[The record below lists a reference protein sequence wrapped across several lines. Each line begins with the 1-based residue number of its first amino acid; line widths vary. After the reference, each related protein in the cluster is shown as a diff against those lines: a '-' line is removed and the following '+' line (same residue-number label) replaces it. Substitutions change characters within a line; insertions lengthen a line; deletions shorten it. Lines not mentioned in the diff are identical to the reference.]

1 MHQLVHIFIDLRKG
15 NFCRKIYNNRK
26 ITETSEPEG
35 IEYMSYYITREKA
48 VSLLTELINHSNLDD
63 DIKEELEQIAICIE
77 NEDKGIFAWGADYDI
92 EELFEK
98 IPKQYDTR
106 QRKLRRGKI
115 YDKYR
120 IREVKT
126 IFFDCITDE
135 N

>member
-1 MHQLVHIFIDLRKG
+1 
-15 NFCRKIYNNRK
+15 
-26 ITETSEPEG
+26 
-35 IEYMSYYITREKA
+35 MSYYITREKA

-63 DIKEELEQIAICIE
+63 DIKEELDQIAICIE
-77 NEDKGIFAWGADYDI
+77 NEDKGLFTWGADCDI
-92 EELFEK
+92 DELFEEV
-98 IPKQYDTR
+98 PKQYDTR

-126 IFFDCITDE
+126 ICFDCITDE

>member
-1 MHQLVHIFIDLRKG
+1 
-15 NFCRKIYNNRK
+15 
-26 ITETSEPEG
+26 
-35 IEYMSYYITREKA
+35 MSYYITRKKA

-63 DIKEELEQIAICIE
+63 DIKEELDQIAICIE
-77 NEDKGIFAWGADYDI
+77 NEDNGIFAWGADYDI